1 MMEIE
6 TPKIEVEESEDR
18 SYAKIVVEPL
28 EKEFGLTLGNALR
41 GRFYRRFPALLRKA
55 LNSLAV
61 LNTSFLQFPELR
73 KTLQK

>member
-28 EKEFGLTLGNALR
+28 EKEFGLTLWRIL
-41 GRFYRRFPALLRKA
+41 
-55 LNSLAV
+55 
-61 LNTSFLQFPELR
+61 
-73 KTLQK
+73 